1 MPTVECFGIEQVKRE
16 AGSVVTV
23 GSFDGLHRGH
33 RLILAALQ
41 EEAQA
46 RAGSTTVVTF
56 EPHPQ
61 LVLKKSGQPPLQ
73 ILTSAEEKVALLR
86 EIGIDRVVVIPF
98 TLEFSQT
105 PSATFVRDILYH
117 KIGMQAIVI
126 GHDHGFGRNREGDV
140 ATLTALGRELGFA
153 VRELPPYQTGD
164 TVVSSTQIRQALL
177 RGEIAQANDWLA
189 SSYQLACNVVAGEG
203 RGKHI
208 GFPTANLQPLN
219 PDKLI
224 PANGVYAVIAELS
237 GEKLGGMMNI
247 GVRPTFAGRA
257 RTLEVHLLDFDRNI
271 YGQRLDLHFIA
282 RLREEKKFDAI
293 PDLIAQLRAD
303 REASLRVVQAG
314 PGRP

>member
-73 ILTSAEEKVALLR
+73 ILTSAEEKVVLLR

-105 PSATFVRDILYH
+105 PSATFVRDILFH

-126 GHDHGFGRNREGDV
+126 GHDHGFGKNREGDV

-177 RGEIAQANDWLA
+177 RGDMAQANDWLA
-189 SSYQLACNVVAGEG
+189 SSYQLACKVVAGEG

-237 GEKLGGMMNI
+237 GEKFGGMMNI
-247 GVRPTFAGRA
+247 GVRPTFAGTA

-303 REASLRVVQAG
+303 REASLRVVQAEL
-314 PGRP
+314 GRP